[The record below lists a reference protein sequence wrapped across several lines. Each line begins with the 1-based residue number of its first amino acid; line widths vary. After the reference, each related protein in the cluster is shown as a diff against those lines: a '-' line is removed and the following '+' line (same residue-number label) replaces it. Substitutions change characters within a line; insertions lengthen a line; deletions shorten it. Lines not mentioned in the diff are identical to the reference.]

1 MLKASSSQGLPTFCD
16 CGKKHTCVHTS
27 RAGSTWSF
35 LQIFLLLLRQSKYRV
50 HVIPGKPRGEFP
62 DAQLWVQV
70 SVVLR
75 NSAQPLNS
83 HPYLRNRINPES
95 SSSCPS
101 HKTAPAP
108 CFGVLPICFLFF
120 SSTLFSLERAGP
132 LIAAQCVPVWFCI
145 PVV

>member
-35 LQIFLLLLRQSKYRV
+35 LQIFPLLLRQSKYRV

-62 DAQLWVQV
+62 GAQLWVRV

-83 HPYLRNRINPES
+83 HPYLRNRINPEN

-132 LIAAQCVPVWFCI
+132 LVVAHCVPV
-145 PVV
+145 

>member
-62 DAQLWVQV
+62 DAQLWVRV

-101 HKTAPAP
+101 HKTAPHHVLVSYQFVFCFSPRP
-108 CFGVLPICFLFF
+108 CFPWKELDPSLRLSVFLYGFV
-120 SSTLFSLERAGP
+120 SL
-132 LIAAQCVPVWFCI
+132 
-145 PVV
+145 